1 MRNFTLNGQLI
12 AFDAASQTWREY
24 DAATQTFGAV
34 AATPVAGTTFN
45 PDLAAPTPSLVL
57 NNAQPNQQSGSQ
69 GQRQQRPANNNEPA
83 MTPFQYCMA
92 GLAVAAVLILCVFV
106 YQQQQANPVPAPVA
120 TNQPGVG
127 GAPVVGSSLPKN
139 MIPGNWYATGVTKV
153 VPTGTAVD
161 TNPKDC
167 TRDGVRGECALR
179 KRGT

>member
-1 MRNFTLNGQLI
+1 MRNFTLNGQVI
-12 AFDAASQTWREY
+12 AFDAASQTWRVY
-24 DAATQTFGAV
+24 DAATRALGAT
-34 AATPVAGTTFN
+34 AAAPAAGTTFN
-45 PDLAAPTPSLVL
+45 ADLLVL
-57 NNAQPNQQSGSQ
+57 NNQ
-69 GQRQQRPANNNEPA
+69 PA

-106 YQQQQANPVPAPVA
+106 YQQKANPVPAPVA